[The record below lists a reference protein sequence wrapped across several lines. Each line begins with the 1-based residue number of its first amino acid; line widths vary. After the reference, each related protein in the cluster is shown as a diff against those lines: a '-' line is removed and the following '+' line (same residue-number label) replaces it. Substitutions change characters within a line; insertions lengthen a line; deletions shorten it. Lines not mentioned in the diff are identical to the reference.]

1 MMKHATLTIFLALL
15 VFAAFPFPGHAQILK
30 IATLPPDGTAWM
42 KEIRKRAEEIEQRT
56 AGRVQFK
63 FYPGGVMGND
73 ASVLRKMRIG
83 QLQGGGVASGALAGV
98 YPDSQIYGLPML
110 FRSYEEVD
118 YVRARMDAALLK
130 ELERHGFVSFGI
142 SESGFAYLMS
152 SRPVRSVKDLEGL
165 KTWVPEGDPISRTF
179 FETAGRSPI
188 PLPVSDVLTGL
199 QTGLIETVGTPPIG
213 AIALQWHTAVKY
225 LTESPVMYTYG
236 LLLIDQ
242 RAFNQ
247 INRNDQK
254 IARAVLE
261 QGVVELNKQNR
272 KDNDNAKQALS
283 NQGIEFVRPSPEELQ
298 KLRAIAAE
306 ATNRLAKNNIYTPA
320 VLESLQRHLRTYRN
334 SREGESSGR

>member
-1 MMKHATLTIFLALL
+1 MKHAIQTIFLALIVL
-15 VFAAFPFPGHAQILK
+15 AAFPFQGQTQILK
-30 IATLPPDGTAWM
+30 IATLPPEGTAWM
-42 KEIRKRAEEIEQRT
+42 QAIRKRAGDIEQRT

-83 QLQGGGVASGALAGV
+83 QLHGGGVASAALADIF
-98 YPDSQIYGLPML
+98 PDSQTYGLPML

-118 YVRARMDAALLK
+118 YVRARMDEVMIKGLQ
-130 ELERHGFVSFGI
+130 RHGLVSFGI
-142 SESGFAYLMS
+142 AESGFAYLMS
-152 SRPVRSVKDLEGL
+152 SRPVRSVQDLEGL
-165 KTWVPEGDPISRTF
+165 KVWVPEGDPISRTF

-213 AIALQWHTAVKY
+213 AIALQWHTAVQY
-225 LTESPVMYTYG
+225 LTEAPVMYTYG

-254 IARAVLE
+254 IVRTVLE
-261 QGVVELNKQNR
+261 QGIVDLNKQNR
-272 KDNDNAKQALS
+272 KDNENAKQALR
-283 NQGIEFVRPSPEELQ
+283 NQGIVFVQPPPEEL
-298 KLRAIAAE
+298 KNLRAIAAE
-306 ATNRLAKNNIYTPA
+306 ATSRLAKNNIYTPA
-320 VLESLQRHLRTYRN
+320 VLESLQRHLRTFRN
-334 SREGESSGR
+334 SRDGESSGR